1 MTFSAGELVSDKYQY
16 YFLQS
21 VLDCRPRL
29 ALSYQIIHGE
39 ITRLYYFL
47 VGWNSPGREDNY
59 FEKLGKFQ
67 LRRTSQLQSDGPY
80 QHHGL
85 LQILSR
91 IFPHPRSVYI

>member
-47 VGWNSPGREDNY
+47 VGWN
-59 FEKLGKFQ
+59 
-67 LRRTSQLQSDGPY
+67 
-80 QHHGL
+80 
-85 LQILSR
+85 
-91 IFPHPRSVYI
+91 